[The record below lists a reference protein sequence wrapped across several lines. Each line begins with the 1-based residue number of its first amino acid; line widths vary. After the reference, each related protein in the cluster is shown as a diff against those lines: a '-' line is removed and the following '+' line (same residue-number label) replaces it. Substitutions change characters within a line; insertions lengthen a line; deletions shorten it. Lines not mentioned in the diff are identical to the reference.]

1 MKEGRSMLTPKT
13 LCSNLVLLFLL
24 LHHSFAAAQ
33 DEPTKVE
40 KSEAQ
45 GEVLRVDTDLVSVE
59 VAVTSRAGTRNAAG
73 LKAEDFVIYEDGV
86 RQKVSNF
93 SATDVPF
100 NLVLLIDTSGSAR
113 EEVDLMRKAALR
125 FLDELRPQDRVALIE
140 FNDKISLLQDL
151 TDDRRSVEKALSRL
165 KPGRGTAFYDTLELT
180 LEEVLKSVAGRKAVV
195 ALTDGVDSYGAGT
208 YNELL
213 PLVERAQASFYFL
226 EVDTEA
232 RTEAGMM
239 RDCNDERRF
248 QFSEKQL
255 KKYLQEYASGAD
267 AAQYADHCDLSRLE
281 RMQINRRLYES
292 ARRELRELAE
302 KTGGRVYPV
311 RQLHQLEPAYAQIA
325 AELRTQYS
333 LGYYPT
339 NERRDGKWRTLR
351 VEVKRAGLEA
361 KAKPGYRAPKG

>member
-1 MKEGRSMLTPKT
+1 MLRPKKV
-13 LCSNLVLLFLL
+13 CSYAVLLFLL
-24 LHHSFAAAQ
+24 LLHPVAAPAQ
-33 DEPTKVE
+33 DQPAKAE
-40 KSEAQ
+40 KAEGQ
-45 GEVLRVDTDLVSVE
+45 GEVLRVDTDLVSIE
-59 VAVTSRAGTRNAAG
+59 VAVTSRAGGRNAAG
-73 LKAEDFVIYEDGV
+73 LKSDDFAVYEDGV

-93 SATDVPF
+93 STTDVPF

-113 EEVDLMRKAALR
+113 AEVDLMRKAALR
-125 FLDELRPQDRVALIE
+125 FLDELRPQDRVALIG
-140 FNDKISLLQDL
+140 FNDKISLLQGL
-151 TDDRRSVEKALSRL
+151 TDDRRLVEKALTRL
-165 KPGRGTAFYDTLELT
+165 QPGRGTSFYDSLELI
-180 LEEVLKSVAGRKAVV
+180 LEEVLKRVGGRKAVV
-195 ALTDGVDSYGAGT
+195 ALTDGVDSYGAST

-213 PLVERAQASFYFL
+213 PLVERSQASLYFL

-232 RTEAGMM
+232 KTESGMM

-267 AAQYADHCDLSRLE
+267 GAQYADHCDLSRLE

-311 RQLHQLEPAYAQIA
+311 RQLQQLEPAYAQIA

-339 NERRDGKWRTLR
+339 NEKRDGKWRALR
-351 VEVKRAGLEA
+351 VEVKRPGLEA
-361 KAKPGYRAPKG
+361 KAKPGYRAPKD